1 MRINIKRS
9 LIFLLMMTF
18 VTVSYTVLVTL
29 VAEFLW
35 PDKAHGLILTDAGER
50 TIGSCLIGQEFT
62 SPKYFHGRP
71 SSVSWDAGASGASNF
86 APSDSRLAEVVK
98 SRAAALGGS
107 EILNLPAD
115 LLLASGSGLDPHISR
130 EAAEFQ
136 VERVASE
143 RGMEKEDLLAI
154 MARHVEPLAWQV
166 FGRERVNVLLLNAD
180 LDKIEFKRDA
190 EDIQ

>member
-9 LIFLLMMTF
+9 LLFLVMMT
-18 VTVSYTVLVTL
+18 VITVSYTALVTL

-35 PDKAHGLILTDAGER
+35 TDKAHGLILTDTGGR

-71 SSVSWDAGASGASNF
+71 SSVSWNAAASGASNF
-86 APSDSRLAEVVK
+86 APSDSRLAELVK
-98 SRAAALGGS
+98 SRAVALGGN

-115 LLLASGSGLDPHISR
+115 LLLASGSGLDPHISKT
-130 EAAEFQ
+130 AAEFQ
-136 VERVASE
+136 VERVALE

-154 MARHVEPLAWQV
+154 MAKHVEPLAWQV

-180 LDKIEFKRDA
+180 LDKIEFKGDG
-190 EDIQ
+190 ENIP